1 MSFEGDALTVL
12 LARLR
17 ETCDI
22 SDITENECVFD
33 HLAGGGASKPA
44 RVTPSDIRPSAQR
57 EVEILRRSLDSSE
70 ALRIRMQ
77 QTIDEMTRRLQ
88 KADDDNKTLKISL
101 KKTGDEYNTV
111 KISLNNAN
119 TLAIRFQRSCEE
131 SMKNMKDLSERLEER
146 DKLLTDMTVNID
158 NALKKNKDLEGRL
171 QEETDRVQEF
181 EKLLEKAEDRLTNF
195 QENLPKV
202 GDETEWAAALQ
213 RLLKSKDDVLKT
225 EEENLNLLMSLKR
238 AQELL
243 LTSSTFIKEIRDMV
257 ASRIGEVQRDGDT
270 KDIFSGKKDL
280 LVERFQEL
288 NDNLVQSNILE
299 YAIYDGFV
307 EAFNVAIQELCTPNF
322 LIRMGERRL
331 YREYTKKDNI
341 SDSVLTK
348 AFNGFMNAISI
359 FHTIDPST
367 RPKMRFL
374 KDFDRQVY
382 RESDNIMLIFQGIAQ
397 RRTLSVNKIPGY
409 GVIVFWELTS
419 EERARIE
426 RKKLYVG

>member
-1 MSFEGDALTVL
+1 
-12 LARLR
+12 
-17 ETCDI
+17 
-22 SDITENECVFD
+22 
-33 HLAGGGASKPA
+33 
-44 RVTPSDIRPSAQR
+44 
-57 EVEILRRSLDSSE
+57 
-70 ALRIRMQ
+70 
-77 QTIDEMTRRLQ
+77 
-88 KADDDNKTLKISL
+88 
-101 KKTGDEYNTV
+101 
-111 KISLNNAN
+111 
-119 TLAIRFQRSCEE
+119 
-131 SMKNMKDLSERLEER
+131 MKNMKDLSERLEER